1 MIVFNQITEYIYIAW
16 DDCSDVG
23 GESKGDKEC
32 LMTKHWKICRVIG
45 FLQGNILH
53 DSYIAECVTKR
64 CESSNTK
71 ITVQTMIL
79 NIFLLWLKHCP
90 KAGILVYL
98 VDLNITSLSV
108 LQKMAFVKTA

>member
-45 FLQGNILH
+45 FCKGTFCMTVIL
-53 DSYIAECVTKR
+53 
-64 CESSNTK
+64 
-71 ITVQTMIL
+71 L
-79 NIFLLWLKHCP
+79 N
-90 KAGILVYL
+90 V
-98 VDLNITSLSV
+98 
-108 LQKMAFVKTA
+108 